1 LLDEGHII
9 TNKKAMHTILNGICL
24 DILTKRFFGQAQ
36 LYKRINP
43 RGILGN
49 NVFNGLK
56 QAY

>member
-1 LLDEGHII
+1 
-9 TNKKAMHTILNGICL
+9 MHTILNGICL